1 MRAPALVA
9 TLFRL
14 VHRLV
19 LLAGALQLLNR
30 SRKGIVGGMG
40 LAVAVISMVAELM
53 KS

>member
-9 TLFRL
+9 TYL
-14 VHRLV
+14 VRCTVVV

-30 SRKGIVGGMG
+30 SRKGIVGGTG
-40 LAVAVISMVAELM
+40 LAVAVISMAAELM